1 VESGTIRALVKRGL
15 ATVVLLSA
23 LVAAGLAAAR
33 PDAATRPRCLGAVA
47 TKVGTKF
54 SDVLRGTPRR
64 DVIVGLGGP
73 DIIIAG
79 GGNDLIC
86 GGPGQDRVDGGPG
99 NNRCA
104 EAEIR
109 LRCGPVSARI
119 VSATASGGSRLE
131 LVADRTLSGTAPT
144 DGFGVTVNGAPVPV
158 RSAAR
163 SGRRVVLSLATPAF
177 SDDAMSVAI
186 RETARRELRVRTGT
200 VAVANRNPTGC
211 SFLAG
216 TPAEDHV
223 SEGPTN
229 PALFPSSL
237 GTLRAVF
244 LSFDFPDA
252 TAGTRPVADG
262 QALADWADDI
272 SYGRLALAAEKA
284 DHWFRMPDGWASYGL
299 SRHSE
304 ATTFPSFV
312 TTALSLADSSVD
324 FSRYDAVFLLGTA
337 PELPETAFT
346 VPRGRG
352 IVLDGVE
359 IRFVAVGS
367 APSPGSL
374 NRTPESLGRL
384 LGLPHLEPPFL
395 GWDPMREGVRSF
407 TAWHKRKL
415 GWVDP
420 EQVRCVRAGSL
431 EVQLSP
437 MVNSGGTK
445 AVVVPTGP
453 TTGLVVEN
461 RYPVGYDASSCLPG
475 ALVYAVEPTTLRLQ
489 PAGTSSEC
497 AALFGVEA
505 GQQASYQSPQ
515 VDVTVVAERERDLL
529 VRVTRR

>member
-1 VESGTIRALVKRGL
+1 MESGTIRALVKRGL

-144 DGFGVTVNGAPVPV
+144 DGFGVTVNGAPVAV

-216 TPAEDHV
+216 TPAENAV

-229 PALFPSSL
+229 PALFPSARA
-237 GTLRAVF
+237 LRTIF
-244 LSFDFPDA
+244 LSLDFPDA
-252 TAGTRPVADG
+252 PAGTRQVADG
-262 QALADWADDI
+262 GPLVEWAADV
-272 SYGRLALAAEKA
+272 SYGRFALAAEKA
-284 DHWFRMPDGWASYGL
+284 DHWILMPDTSTSYGL

-312 TTALSLADSSVD
+312 TTALGLADSSVD
-324 FSRYDAVFLLGTA
+324 FSRYDAVFLLGTP

-352 IVLDGVE
+352 ILLDGGEV
-359 IRFVAVGS
+359 RFVAVGS
-367 APSPGSL
+367 APAAGSL
-374 NRTPESLGRL
+374 GRTPESLGRL
-384 LGLPHLEPPFL
+384 LGLPHLEPGFL
-395 GWDPMREGVRSF
+395 GWDPMRDGARSF

-420 EQVRCVRAGSL
+420 EQVRCVRAGSRD
-431 EVQLSP
+431 VQVSP
-437 MVNSGGTK
+437 LAVAGGIK
-445 AVVVPTGP
+445 AVVVPTGRE
-453 TTGLVVEN
+453 TALVVEN
-461 RYPVGYDASSCLPG
+461 RSPVGVDSSSCPTG
-475 ALVYAVEPTTLRLQ
+475 ALVYSIEPTTLRLHA
-489 PAGTSSEC
+489 AGGSTEC
-497 AALFGVEA
+497 AALFGVEP
-505 GQQASYQSPQ
+505 GQQSEYQDAQ
-515 VDVTVVAERERDLL
+515 AEVTVLAERDRDLL
-529 VRVTRR
+529 IRVTRR